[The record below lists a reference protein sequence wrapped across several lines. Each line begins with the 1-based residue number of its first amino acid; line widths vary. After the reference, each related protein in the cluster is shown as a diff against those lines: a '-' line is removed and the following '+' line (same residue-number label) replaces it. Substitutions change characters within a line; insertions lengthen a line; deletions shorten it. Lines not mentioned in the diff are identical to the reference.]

1 MGKQKLEEFPQKSVE
16 QVSDLWRREQGSGS
30 EKTEL

>member
-1 MGKQKLEEFPQKSVE
+1 MGKEKLEDFPQKWVE
-16 QVSDLWRREQGSGS
+16 QVSDLWRRGQGNGS